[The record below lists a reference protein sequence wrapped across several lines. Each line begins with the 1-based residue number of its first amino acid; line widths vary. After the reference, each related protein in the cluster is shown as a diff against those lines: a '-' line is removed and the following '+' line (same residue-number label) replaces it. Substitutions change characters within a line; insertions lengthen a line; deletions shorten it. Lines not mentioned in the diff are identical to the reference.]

1 MSLNLFGSI
10 MTATTDFLQ
19 VQAFQAITTPVLSRV
34 KFSEMIGVPEGVV
47 TGWCNKGLIETF
59 KIGKHSLINM
69 EALRRQC
76 DQKALG

>member
-1 MSLNLFGSI
+1 MADAEVFAQIQSI
-10 MTATTDFLQ
+10 SS
-19 VQAFQAITTPVLSRV
+19 AFSAIASPVLSRV
-34 KFSEMIGVPEGVV
+34 RFSEIVGVV

-76 DQKALG
+76 GQRSLG

>member
-1 MSLNLFGSI
+1 MADAEVFAQIQSI
-10 MTATTDFLQ
+10 SS
-19 VQAFQAITTPVLSRV
+19 AFSAIASPVLSRV
-34 KFSEMIGVPEGVV
+34 RFSEIVGVPEGVV

-76 DQKALG
+76 GQRSLG